1 MRIALGFRAHSGWAA
16 MVAVAGTLK
25 APQVRDRRRM
35 IIADPHLPGSKQPY
49 HAAAE
54 LPFPMAEAS
63 LRKALESSRAL
74 ALDEISTSIEHLRSQ
89 GHEVVACGLLL
100 GSGKPLPSLQAILA
114 SHPLLHT
121 AEGQMFRDVLSWA
134 ARACNLPVT
143 AVPEKQLP
151 PASLSAIDSLG
162 KTIGPPWTQDQKYAT
177 LAALTALDALDN
189 VQVLMV

>member
-1 MRIALGFRAHSGWAA
+1 
-16 MVAVAGTLK
+16 MVAAAGTLK
-25 APQVRDRRRM
+25 TPQVLERRR
-35 IIADPHLPGSKQPY
+35 ITIADPQLPGSKQPY

-54 LPFPMAEAS
+54 LPFSEAEAS
-63 LRKALESSRAL
+63 LLRALESSRAL
-74 ALDEISTSIEHLRSQ
+74 ALHAMQTSIDALRSQ

-100 GSGKPLPSLQAILA
+100 GSGKPLPELPAILA

-134 ARACNLPVT
+134 ARVCNLPVT

-151 PASLSAIDSLG
+151 AASLSAIDSLG

-177 LAALTALDALDN
+177 LAALMALGCC
-189 VQVLMV
+189 

>member
-1 MRIALGFRAHSGWAA
+1 

-25 APQVRDRRRM
+25 APQVLDRRRM
-35 IIADPHLPGSKQPY
+35 IIADPQLPGSKQPY

-63 LRKALESSRAL
+63 LRKALESSRAM
-74 ALDEISTSIEHLRSQ
+74 ALDEISKSIEDLRNK

-100 GSGKPLPSLQAILA
+100 GSGKPLPALKAILA

-151 PASLSAIDSLG
+151 AESLASIDSLG
-162 KTIGPPWTQDQKYAT
+162 KVIGPPWTQDQKYAT
-177 LAALTALDALDN
+177 LAALTPLDC
-189 VQVLMV
+189 VQGYDIKSTPEAANHEPKA